1 MFKQWIKRR
10 FGQHKWYC
18 LLQQFYLKWRHIRH
32 RIFFGGRF
40 RDRLILRYFNTHEVR
55 KLHFSSGE
63 RVLPGWLNTDLYV
76 GDIYL
81 NALEP
86 FPLPPASF
94 DAIYSHHVIEH
105 FSLANLERIF
115 GQFLRILKPGGRI
128 RLVTP
133 SLAALIRAYQ
143 EEEPA
148 LVRHYCEGEPLTTP
162 AVAFNTLVFNGTE
175 HRFIFDEK
183 TLSELLSK
191 IGYSDV
197 RFYAY
202 NQSDDTLFEGID
214 DHGYAFIAQLSL
226 AVEATREV

>member
-10 FGQHKWYC
+10 FGQRKWYHS
-18 LLQQFYLKWRHIRH
+18 LQRIYLKWRHIRH
-32 RIFFGGRF
+32 QLFRGGR
-40 RDRLILRYFNTHEVR
+40 RRNRIVLHYLTTHTVR

-63 RVLPGWLNTDLYV
+63 RQLPGWLNTDLYV

-81 NALEP
+81 NALAP

-105 FSLANLERIF
+105 FSLADLARIF

-133 SLAALIRAYQ
+133 SLEALITAYR
-143 EEEPA
+143 EGGST
-148 LVRHYCEGEPLTTP
+148 LVRHYCAQEPLATP
-162 AVAFNTLVFNGTE
+162 AVAFNTLMFNGTE
-175 HRFIFDEK
+175 HRFVFDEK
-183 TLSELLSK
+183 TLSELLSEV
-191 IGYSDV
+191 GFSDI
-197 RFYAY
+197 RFYPY
-202 NQSDDTLFEGID
+202 NQSEDPRFAGID

-226 AVEATREV
+226 AVEATRGA